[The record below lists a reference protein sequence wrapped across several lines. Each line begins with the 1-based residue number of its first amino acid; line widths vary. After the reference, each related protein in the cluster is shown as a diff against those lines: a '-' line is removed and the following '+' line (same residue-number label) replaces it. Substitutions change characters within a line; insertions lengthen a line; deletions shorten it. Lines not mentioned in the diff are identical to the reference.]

1 MSLTP
6 ESTSI
11 DPHAATSRIVIDA
24 IEWRRVRMRLVGR
37 FIDSTARDALGV
49 SPEFFVMNDVTGQRV
64 TLPGVT
70 CEDMRVVIDCNAMR
84 LDGQD
89 PLTAGTWSLFA
100 CGADADADEEPI
112 PVGVAGE
119 IAVPSQCYGGDFT
132 TDAYSYRV
140 LPSTRPGTGQ
150 FALAIDYQR
159 APRKPKPP
167 GMAGLKRDTRSLMR
181 RLRKTVFS
189 ATYKTS
195 RRLVRKNGRRI
206 LFTSDSRSG
215 LSGNLELIHARM
227 IERGLDR
234 DYQLTTAFK
243 SSIVARRPLLDKF
256 KLPYQLAT
264 ADVILLDDFHPL
276 LYQVPF
282 APEVR
287 IIQLWHASGAFKTV
301 GYSRVG
307 KKGGPSPFAK
317 SHKNYTHAIVSSE
330 HDVPFYAEAFGLPE
344 ERVVA
349 TGIPRM
355 DLFFDEEYKT
365 RAIESVYSAMPELR
379 DSRVI
384 LFAPTFRGSGPSTA
398 YYDFDQLDLPALYE
412 LCVEQEAVFVFKM
425 HPFVRE
431 TIDIPEEFVDRF
443 VDATT
448 VREINDL
455 LLVADLVIT
464 DYSSLVFEYSTLK
477 RPMLFFA
484 YDLDE
489 YVASR
494 DFYEEFT
501 AFVPGKIVRTFS
513 ALLEALRTGDF
524 EAEKVERFAA
534 EHLRYFDA
542 GSTDRVIDQLILGR
556 EAS

>member
-11 DPHAATSRIVIDA
+11 DPRAATARIVIDA
-24 IEWRRVRMRLVGR
+24 IEWRRARMRLVGR
-37 FIDSTARDALGV
+37 FIDSATRDALGA
-49 SPEFFVMNDVTGQRV
+49 SPEFFVMNDITCQRV

-70 CEDMRVVIDCNAMR
+70 SEAMHFVIDCNAMR
-84 LDGQD
+84 LDGQN

-100 CGADADADEEPI
+100 RASDADKETI
-112 PVGVAGE
+112 PVGVTDG
-119 IAVPSQCYGGDFT
+119 IAVPAQCYGGDFT

-140 LPSTRPGTGQ
+140 SPNTRPETGQ
-150 FALAIDYQR
+150 FSLAIDYQR
-159 APRKPKPP
+159 TPSKPRPS
-167 GMAGLKRDTRSLMR
+167 GLAGLQRDTRNLMR
-181 RLRKTVFS
+181 HARKTVFA
-189 ATYKTS
+189 ATYKAS

-206 LFTSDSRSG
+206 LLTSDSRSG
-215 LSGNLELIHARM
+215 LSGNLELIHTRM
-227 IERGLDR
+227 IERGLDS

-243 SSIVARRPLLDKF
+243 SSIMERRPLLEKF
-256 KLPYQLAT
+256 KLPYRLAT

-282 APEVR
+282 GPEVR
-287 IIQLWHASGAFKTV
+287 IIQVWHASGAFKTV

-307 KKGGPSPFAK
+307 KAGGPSPFGT

-365 RAIESVYSAMPELR
+365 RAVESIYSAMPHLR

-398 YYDFDQLDLPALYE
+398 FYDFDQLDLPALYE
-412 LCVEQEAVFVFKM
+412 LCLEQNAVFVFKM
-425 HPFVRE
+425 HPFVRQ
-431 TIDIPEEFVDRF
+431 TIDIPEEFADRF

-448 VREINDL
+448 SREINDL

-534 EHLRYFDA
+534 EHLRYLDA
-542 GSTDRVIDQLILGR
+542 GSTDRVIDQLVLGR

>member
-1 MSLTP
+1 
-6 ESTSI
+6 
-11 DPHAATSRIVIDA
+11 
-24 IEWRRVRMRLVGR
+24 MRLVGR
-37 FIDSTARDALGV
+37 FIDSAARDALGAT
-49 SPEFFVMNDVTGQRV
+49 PEFFVMNDVTGQRV

-70 CEDMRVVIDCNAMR
+70 CEGLHVVVDCNAMR
-84 LDGQD
+84 LDGQN

-100 CGADADADEEPI
+100 CGPDADAGAAPI

-119 IAVPSQCYGGDFT
+119 IAVPSQVYGGDFT

-140 LPSTRPGTGQ
+140 LPSSRPDTGQ
-150 FALAIDYQR
+150 FALDIEYQR
-159 APRKPKPP
+159 SPRKPQPP
-167 GMAGLKRDTRSLMR
+167 GLAGIKRETRSLMR
-181 RLRKTVFS
+181 RLRKTVFA
-189 ATYKTS
+189 ATYAAS

-206 LFTSDSRSG
+206 LLTSDSRPG
-215 LSGNLELIHARM
+215 LSGNLELIHTRM

-243 SSIVARRPLLDKF
+243 SSIVARRPLLEKF
-256 KLPYQLAT
+256 KLPYRLAT
-264 ADVILLDDFHPL
+264 ADIILLDDFHPL

-282 APEVR
+282 GPEVR

-307 KKGGPSPFAK
+307 KTGGPSPFGT

-365 RAIESVYSAMPELR
+365 RAVESAYSAMPQLR

-384 LFAPTFRGSGPSTA
+384 LFAPTFRGAGPSTA
-398 YYDFDQLDLPALYE
+398 SYDFDRLDLPALYE
-412 LCVEQEAVFVFKM
+412 LCVEQDAVFVFKM

-431 TIDIPEEFVDRF
+431 TIDIPEEFADRF

-448 VREINDL
+448 SREINDL

-464 DYSSLVFEYSTLK
+464 DYSSLVFEYATLK

-501 AFVPGKIVRTFS
+501 EFVPGKIVRTFS

-524 EAEKVERFAA
+524 DAEKVEQFAA
-534 EHLRYFDA
+534 EHLRYLDA
-542 GSTDRVIDQLILGR
+542 GSTDRVIDQLVLGR